1 MIRKCGN
8 RPGRTRKTRSAILL
22 YHLIVLM
29 DNEGITLDEISE
41 ILKQRQ
47 GPKVVGNLKNIRD
60 SDHSS

>member
-1 MIRKCGN
+1 
-8 RPGRTRKTRSAILL
+8 
-22 YHLIVLM
+22 M